1 MDNSLLE
8 VRKLLKQAISKG
20 KWVQEVVCDY
30 VLDMNRTP
38 VLLNC
43 EGFIVGTTKRT
54 RVQVISP
61 VLEPNPLRS
70 ICEPTGTPDLASQH
84 ETSNFPIRAS
94 TEIPQSRSRMRR
106 FPALS
111 AAPPSPEVLHLS
123 ELLSKE
129 VSCYEEIRA
138 RVSAY
143 RQEQRDSINYVRKYG
158 GTEFWRPVL
167 ERVAV
172 IFKADS
178 VLKQYYDHLNF
189 EEGHMLLRGYE
200 RILEGN
206 FSIYYKKSMTLIH
219 TGKGISAVAFQAF
232 VSNVGAVLGEFA
244 IMKQDCELIV
254 ARFRSLESYICPRH
268 DTSISGS

>member
-1 MDNSLLE
+1 MDNSLSE
-8 VRKLLKQAISKG
+8 VRKLLKQAISRG

-43 EGFIVGTTKRT
+43 EGFIVGTTKRA
-54 RVQVISP
+54 RVQMISP
-61 VLEPNPLRS
+61 VFESNLLAS
-70 ICEPTGTPDLASQH
+70 ICESTGTPELASQQ
-84 ETSNFPIRAS
+84 EKSSFPIRAS
-94 TEIPQSRSRMRR
+94 TEIPQSRSRIRC
-106 FPALS
+106 FPVLS
-111 AAPPSPEVLHLS
+111 ATPPSSEVLHLS
-123 ELLSKE
+123 AMLSKE

-158 GTEFWRPVL
+158 GTEFWKPVL
-167 ERVAV
+167 ERVLV
-172 IFKADS
+172 IFKADR
-178 VLKQYYDHLNF
+178 VLKQHYDHLNF

-219 TGKGISAVAFQAF
+219 TGKGISTVAFQTF
-232 VSNVGAVLGEFA
+232 VSNVGTVLREFA

-254 ARFRSLESYICPRH
+254 ARFRSLESYICPGH
-268 DTSISGS
+268 